1 METARVGDFAMNVR
15 IKFCGFTQAD
25 DLKLAVALGVD
36 AFGVVHFA
44 GSKRHVALEIMP
56 ALRAAVPET
65 KDLIALFVNP
75 SVADVLAVIKALQPS
90 LLQFHGDEP
99 DAFCTQFG
107 LPFIKAMA
115 MGEGAG
121 DIFKRQL
128 DYPNA
133 SAFLL
138 DGHAPGGLGGA
149 GHAFAWRETIQLNKP
164 VYLAGGLH
172 ACNVAEAIA
181 LVKPFAV
188 DVSSGIESTPGV
200 KDEKKMR
207 DFISATH
214 HIVDN
219 T

>member
-1 METARVGDFAMNVR
+1 METARVGDFAMTIR
-15 IKFCGFTQAD
+15 IKFCGFTRAD
-25 DLKLAVALGVD
+25 DLKLAVKLGAD

-44 GSKRHVALEIMP
+44 GSKRHAVLENMP
-56 ALRAAVPET
+56 ALRAAVPEN

-75 SVADVLAVIKALQPS
+75 SMAEVHAVMQALKPNM
-90 LLQFHGDEP
+90 LQFHGDEP
-99 DAFCTQFG
+99 DAFCEQFG

-121 DIFKRQL
+121 DIFQRQC

-149 GHAFAWRETIQLNKP
+149 GHTFAWSEPIQLNKP
-164 VYLAGGLH
+164 VYLAGGLTPD
-172 ACNVAEAIA
+172 NVAEAIA

-188 DVSSGIESTPGV
+188 DVSSGIESAPGK
-200 KDEKKMR
+200 KDAKKMR
-207 DFISATH
+207 DFISATQH
-214 HIVDN
+214 LVDN